1 MADDSRDWQNQVRSK
16 SQEPSVLGLD
26 EVTRRRAGG
35 EVMFSIV
42 PKQLG
47 GFLVEFKLECLPS
60 IPLAGV
66 FLGRVSHFIH
76 THLGSEGTT
85 DLNGGFIVRN

>member
-47 GFLVEFKLECLPS
+47 GFLV
-60 IPLAGV
+60 
-66 FLGRVSHFIH
+66 
-76 THLGSEGTT
+76 
-85 DLNGGFIVRN
+85 